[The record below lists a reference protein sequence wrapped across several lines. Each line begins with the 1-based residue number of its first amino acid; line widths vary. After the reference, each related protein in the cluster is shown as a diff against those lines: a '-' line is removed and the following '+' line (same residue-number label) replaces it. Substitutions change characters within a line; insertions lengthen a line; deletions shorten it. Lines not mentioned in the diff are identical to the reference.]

1 MHFKKVKAVF
11 LFHNSEGVCGDLRYA
26 RPFTDR
32 VEINGQ
38 CPDEEL
44 ILSQGDNMLGV
55 VVSNV
60 TNATAPPERVNPFKP
75 DILGPKYLPYI
86 IASLSAPFVVFT
98 VFFLYGRYRKMIERM
113 KTFNEDGM
121 ADPDV
126 AKGDFTKLKRVL
138 DYSFPSHATWISR

>member
-1 MHFKKVKAVF
+1 MF
-11 LFHNSEGVCGDLRYA
+11 
-26 RPFTDR
+26 
-32 VEINGQ
+32 
-38 CPDEEL
+38 
-44 ILSQGDNMLGV
+44 
-55 VVSNV
+55 VSN
-60 TNATAPPERVNPFKP
+60 NPFQP

-86 IASLSAPFVVFT
+86 LASLSAPFVVFT

-138 DYSFPSHATWISR
+138 FTHFLLMQHGFLGRR